1 MIKLSRLTDYAVVI
15 MAELT
20 KCEDDKLLSA
30 SALSVKTGIPEPT
43 VSKILKILVNN
54 NLIIS
59 SRGIN
64 GGYKLNGTAKQLQIT
79 SVIEA
84 IEGPILLTSCV
95 SGSESDCAL
104 EGQCGLKGRWTPVN
118 LAIKSALS
126 SLTLADMVD

>member
-20 KCEDDKLLSA
+20 KCKKNQLLSA
-30 SALSVKTGIPEPT
+30 SALSDRTGIPEPT
-43 VSKILKILVNN
+43 VSKILKILVKNG
-54 NLIIS
+54 LIIS
-59 SRGIN
+59 TRGIN
-64 GGYKLNGTAKQLQIT
+64 GGYQLKGTAKDLQIT

-104 EGQCGLKGRWTPVN
+104 ESQCSLKGRWTPVN
-118 LAIKSALS
+118 VAIKSALS
-126 SLTLADMVD
+126 SLTLADLVD